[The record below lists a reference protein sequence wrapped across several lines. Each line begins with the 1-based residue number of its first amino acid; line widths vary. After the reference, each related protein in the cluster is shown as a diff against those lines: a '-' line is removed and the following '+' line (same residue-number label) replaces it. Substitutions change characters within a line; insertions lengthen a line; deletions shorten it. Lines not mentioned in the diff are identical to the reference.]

1 MEIMLWGEGYKYR
14 GLVSGRVFL
23 DWQVGYG
30 CFQGSD
36 QSVRGFG
43 SDQGVGGFGSD
54 QGVGGFLF
62 GGVSFLGQVGV
73 LVKGYSV
80 VKQNFVIKLE

>member
-1 MEIMLWGEGYKYR
+1 MLWGEGYKYG

-30 CFQGSD
+30 RFQGSD

-43 SDQGVGGFGSD
+43 SDQGVGGF
-54 QGVGGFLF
+54 LF
-62 GGVSFLGQVGV
+62 GRVSFLGQVGV